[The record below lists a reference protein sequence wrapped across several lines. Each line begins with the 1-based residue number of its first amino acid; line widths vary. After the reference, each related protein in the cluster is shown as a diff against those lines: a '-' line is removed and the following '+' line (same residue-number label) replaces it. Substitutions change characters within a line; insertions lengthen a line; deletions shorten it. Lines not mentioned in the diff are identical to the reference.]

1 MKKRNNDFLKQIEPE
16 YFWFFFYFLTFS
28 FFLAILTVLVV
39 LVQLVWLE
47 NSKGGKDMI
56 WIDYKD
62 SRPIFEQIVEKYEKL
77 ILHGAIEPN
86 TKMPSIRKLAMEL
99 SLNPNTVQ
107 KAYAELERRG
117 YTYTVKGKGVFV
129 NYDPKQKAEKQNKF

>member
-1 MKKRNNDFLKQIEPE
+1 
-16 YFWFFFYFLTFS
+16 
-28 FFLAILTVLVV
+28 
-39 LVQLVWLE
+39 VWLE

-62 SRPIFEQIVEKYEKL
+62 SRPIFEQIVENYEKL

-129 NYDPKQKAEKQNKF
+129 NYDPKQKAAKTKQVLDSIQNLVSEAMELGLSKDEIISSMNFSKGENK

>member
-1 MKKRNNDFLKQIEPE
+1 
-16 YFWFFFYFLTFS
+16 
-28 FFLAILTVLVV
+28 
-39 LVQLVWLE
+39 
-47 NSKGGKDMI
+47 MI

-86 TKMPSIRKLAMEL
+86 TQMPSIRKLAMEL

-129 NYDPKQKAEKQNKF
+129 NYDPKQKAAKTEQVLESIQALVSEAMELGLSQDEIISSMNFSKGENK

>member
-1 MKKRNNDFLKQIEPE
+1 
-16 YFWFFFYFLTFS
+16 
-28 FFLAILTVLVV
+28 
-39 LVQLVWLE
+39 
-47 NSKGGKDMI
+47 MI

-77 ILHGAIEPN
+77 ILHGAIEAN
-86 TKMPSIRKLAMEL
+86 TQMPSIRKLAMEL

-129 NYDPKQKAEKQNKF
+129 NYDPKQKAAKTEQVLESIQALVSEAMELGLSQDEIISSMNFSKGENK

>member
-1 MKKRNNDFLKQIEPE
+1 
-16 YFWFFFYFLTFS
+16 
-28 FFLAILTVLVV
+28 
-39 LVQLVWLE
+39 
-47 NSKGGKDMI
+47 MI

-62 SRPIFEQIVEKYEKL
+62 SRPIFEQIVENYEKL

-129 NYDPKQKAEKQNKF
+129 NYDPKQKAEKTKQVLDSIQNLVSEAMELGLSKDEIISSMNFSKGENK

>member
-1 MKKRNNDFLKQIEPE
+1 
-16 YFWFFFYFLTFS
+16 
-28 FFLAILTVLVV
+28 
-39 LVQLVWLE
+39 
-47 NSKGGKDMI
+47 MI

-77 ILHGAIEPN
+77 IIHGAIEPDSQ
-86 TKMPSIRKLAMEL
+86 MPSIRKLAMDL

-117 YTYTVKGKGVFV
+117 FTYTVLGKGVFV
-129 NYDPKQKAEKQNKF
+129 NFDSKQINKKKEQVLSSIQALILEAKELGLSTEEILAKIKPSKGDNL

>member
-1 MKKRNNDFLKQIEPE
+1 
-16 YFWFFFYFLTFS
+16 
-28 FFLAILTVLVV
+28 
-39 LVQLVWLE
+39 
-47 NSKGGKDMI
+47 MI

-77 ILHGAIEPN
+77 ILHGAIESN
-86 TKMPSIRKLAMEL
+86 TQMPSIRNLAMEL

-129 NYDPKQKAEKQNKF
+129 NYDPKQKAEKAEQVLESIQVLVSEAMELGLSQDEIISSMNFSKGENK

>member
-1 MKKRNNDFLKQIEPE
+1 
-16 YFWFFFYFLTFS
+16 
-28 FFLAILTVLVV
+28 
-39 LVQLVWLE
+39 
-47 NSKGGKDMI
+47 MI

-86 TKMPSIRKLAMEL
+86 TQMPSIRKLAMEL

-129 NYDPKQKAEKQNKF
+129 NYDPKQKAAKTEQVLESIQALVSEAMELGLSQDEIISSMNFSKGEKK

>member
-1 MKKRNNDFLKQIEPE
+1 M
-16 YFWFFFYFLTFS
+16 
-28 FFLAILTVLVV
+28 IL
-39 LVQLVWLE
+39 
-47 NSKGGKDMI
+47 
-56 WIDYKD
+56 IDYKD

-77 ILHGAIEPN
+77 ILHGAIESN
-86 TKMPSIRKLAMEL
+86 TQMPSIRNLAMEL

-129 NYDPKQKAEKQNKF
+129 NYDPKQKAEKAEQVLESIQVLVSEAMELGLSQDEIISSMNFSKGENK

>member
-1 MKKRNNDFLKQIEPE
+1 
-16 YFWFFFYFLTFS
+16 
-28 FFLAILTVLVV
+28 
-39 LVQLVWLE
+39 
-47 NSKGGKDMI
+47 MI

-77 ILHGAIEPN
+77 IVHGAVEPN
-86 TKMPSIRKLAMEL
+86 SKMPSIRKLAMEL

-117 YTYTVKGKGVFV
+117 YTYTVLGKGVFV
-129 NYDPKQKAEKQNKF
+129 NFDSKQKTAKKEQVLESLQKLVFEAKELGITNNEIIAQIKLSKGEKQ

>member
-1 MKKRNNDFLKQIEPE
+1 
-16 YFWFFFYFLTFS
+16 
-28 FFLAILTVLVV
+28 
-39 LVQLVWLE
+39 
-47 NSKGGKDMI
+47 MI

-129 NYDPKQKAEKQNKF
+129 NYDSTQKAEKTKQVLATIQELVTEAIELGLGEEEIISSINFSKGDSNE